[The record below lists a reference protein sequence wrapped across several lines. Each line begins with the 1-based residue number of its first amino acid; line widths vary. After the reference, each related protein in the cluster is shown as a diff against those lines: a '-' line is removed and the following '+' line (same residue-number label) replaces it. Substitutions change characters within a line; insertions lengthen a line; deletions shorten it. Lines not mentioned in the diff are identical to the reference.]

1 MAFLDLITSD
11 GSGGS
16 KYKEVVSIGG
26 HNKYYVDV
34 AYNDGNGVHVPTNGG
49 SGYETGYLRVST
61 QKIIALKKCKI
72 SIIIANR
79 TNQAAEQYEYANI
92 AEKDVEAED
101 EVYNFSVAS
110 GLNYFCA
117 HVLIG

>member
-1 MAFLDLITSD
+1 MGTALRAA
-11 GSGGS
+11 GGS

-26 HNKYYVDV
+26 HKNFYVDV
-34 AYNDGNGVHVPTNGG
+34 AYNDGSVVHVPINGG

-79 TNQAAEQYEYANI
+79 AGEAVEQYEYANI
-92 AEKDVEAED
+92 AEKDVEAEE
-101 EVYNFSVAS
+101 EVYNFSTAS

>member
-1 MAFLDLITSD
+1 MDLITSD

-34 AYNDGNGVHVPTNGG
+34 AYNDGNGVHVPINGV
-49 SGYETGYLRVST
+49 SGYETDYLRVSK
-61 QKIIALKKCKI
+61 QKIVALKKCKI

-79 TNQAAEQYEYANI
+79 RGETVEQYEYVNI
-92 AEKDVEAED
+92 VEKDVEAEE
-101 EVYNFSVAS
+101 EVYSFSTAS
-110 GLNYFCA
+110 RLNYFCA

>member
-1 MAFLDLITSD
+1 MGTALRTAV
-11 GSGGS
+11 GSE
-16 KYKEVVSIGG
+16 YKEVVSIGG

-34 AYNDGNGVHVPTNGG
+34 AYNDGSGVHVPLNSG
-49 SGYETGYLRVST
+49 SGYETGYLRVSN

-79 TNQAAEQYEYANI
+79 AGEALEQYEYANI
-92 AEKDVEAED
+92 AEKDVEAEE
-101 EVYNFSVAS
+101 EVYNFSTAS
-110 GLNYFCA
+110 GLNYFCP

>member
-1 MAFLDLITSD
+1 MTSG

-34 AYNDGNGVHVPTNGG
+34 AYNDGNGVHVPTNDG
-49 SGYETGYLRVST
+49 SGYETGYLRVSK

-79 TNQAAEQYEYANI
+79 TNEALEQYEYANI
-92 AEKDVEAED
+92 VEKYVEAEE
-101 EVYNFSVAS
+101 EVYNFSTAS
-110 GLNYFCA
+110 RLNYFCA

>member
-1 MAFLDLITSD
+1 MDLITSD

-34 AYNDGNGVHVPTNGG
+34 AYNDGNGVHVPINGV
-49 SGYETGYLRVST
+49 SGYETDYLRVSK
-61 QKIIALKKCKI
+61 QKIVALKKCKI

-79 TNQAAEQYEYANI
+79 TNERLEQYEYANI
-92 AEKDVEAED
+92 VEKDVEAEE
-101 EVYNFSVAS
+101 EVYNFWTAS
-110 GLNYFCA
+110 SLTFFCA